1 MVLIAFQLSYTH
13 LRRRSDAGQNFKCD
27 VCQRLHGA
35 HFQTVFWLIDIFVAS
50 EQLLLFIAS
59 NLSVSTMIKLS
70 LCVGHK
76 NWGKKST
83 YAKETTN
90 YHSVWQLR
98 IMQEIHSKT
107 KSSGILRFIQTQLY
121 IFDENKNRIVHKI

>member
-13 LRRRSDAGQNFKCD
+13 LTKKSDAGQNFKSD

-35 HFQTVFWLIDIFVAS
+35 HFQTVFWLIDT

-70 LCVGHK
+70 LHVGHK

-107 KSSGILRFIQTQLY
+107 KSSRILRYIQTQLY
-121 IFDENKNRIVHKI
+121 IPDENRIL